1 MKELRGAYFDGANSR
16 KQPALLRWSAGSLTV
31 LPDEGGRISVD
42 LTQLRLDSPLPGTPA
57 RMSWDE
63 GQSFVSFDA
72 EGLFRMRRD
81 LALDQGWAARLERN
95 LPAVLAAAV
104 LSVALLAAIAVWGI
118 PALAARMA
126 HFVPVDSSHQLADVL
141 LQQLEPIM
149 EPSTLEQSRQR
160 ELTRYFI
167 SHEDDSDMRVEFRS
181 IDGVGPNAFTLSATT
196 MAFTDEL
203 VNLADRDEELL
214 AVYFHELGHAR
225 LKHVEQRLLS
235 ASAWLLM
242 FGLMTG
248 DIGVVGDTL
257 LSSAL
262 LGPAMSPYSR
272 RMEREAD
279 AYAIDR
285 LLEAGISPQ
294 YFISI
299 MEKLEFSTRFIQLS
313 SEADSSGEGS
323 TSSLD
328 SEEIS
333 TLVNRDRDKEFAE
346 LVLENISSHPPTPE
360 RIAYARSRR
369 AEFE

>member
-1 MKELRGAYFDGANSR
+1 MRGAYFDGASSR
-16 KQPALLRWSAGSLTV
+16 KQPALLRWSASSLTV
-31 LPDEGGRISVD
+31 LPDEGERVSVD
-42 LTQLRLDSPLPGTPA
+42 LTQLRLESPLPGTPA
-57 RMSWDE
+57 RMSWGE
-63 GQSFVSFDA
+63 GQSFVSFDV
-72 EGLFRMRRD
+72 EGLLRMRRD
-81 LALDQGWAARLERN
+81 LSLDQGWAARLERN
-95 LPAVLAAAV
+95 MSAVLAAAV
-104 LSVALLAAIAVWGI
+104 LCVALLAVIAVWGV
-118 PALAARMA
+118 PTLAARMA
-126 HFVPVDSSHQLADVL
+126 HFVPAESSDQLAEVL
-141 LQQLEPIM
+141 LAQLEPIM
-149 EPSTLEQSRQR
+149 EPSALAQTRQR
-160 ELTRYFI
+160 ELARYFT
-167 SHEDDSDMRVEFRS
+167 SHEDDSDIRLEFRGV
-181 IDGVGPNAFTLSATT
+181 DGLGPNAFTLSATT

-203 VNLADRDEELL
+203 VSLADRDEELL

-248 DIGVVGDTL
+248 DFGVVGDTL
-257 LSSAL
+257 LSAAL

-272 RMEREAD
+272 KMEREAD

-313 SEADSSGEGS
+313 SEADSSGESS

-360 RIAYARSRR
+360 RIAYARSRM